1 MGSMTFGVGEIY
13 SNDFLIPIAPF
24 LRPERT
30 MTWSLPI
37 LIGIITAW
45 STTCG

>member
-30 MTWSLPI
+30 NFHNLR
-37 LIGIITAW
+37 
-45 STTCG
+45 STT